1 MKKKP
6 VIAIDGFSS
15 TGKSS
20 ISKQIAKRLD
30 LIHIDTGALYRGIT
44 FFALENCLNDQQEI
58 DIKSLFSKLNEIHLE
73 FKPNN
78 QVLELYLNGI
88 NIDKEIRELRVSQNV
103 SLIAKQPE
111 IRDFLLDFQRDLASK
126 GGVIMDGRDIGT
138 VILPNADFKFFV
150 TASPEERAKRRFLE
164 LQHSGIEATYD
175 EVFQNLISR
184 DKIDS
189 ERDVAPL
196 KQADDAILIDNTNL
210 NKEQT
215 IELILSYILKDS
227 IE

>member
-6 VIAIDGFSS
+6 LIAIDGFSS

-20 ISKQIAKRLD
+20 ISKKIAKKLE

-58 DIKSLFSKLNEIHLE
+58 DIKSLFSKLNEINLE
-73 FKPNN
+73 FVPNN
-78 QVLELYLNGI
+78 NVLELFLNGKNI
-88 NIDKEIRELRVSQNV
+88 NQEIREPRVSNNV
-103 SLIAKQPE
+103 SIIAKQPE
-111 IRDFLLDFQRDLASK
+111 VRDFLLDFQRNLAAK

-150 TASPEERAKRRFLE
+150 TASLEERAKRRFLE
-164 LQHSGIEATYD
+164 LQHIGIEASYE
-175 EVFQNLISR
+175 EVYQNLVSR

-210 NKEQT
+210 NKQET
-215 IELILSYILKDS
+215 IELILSYLAQ
-227 IE
+227 

>member
-20 ISKQIAKRLD
+20 ISKKIAKKLD

-58 DIKSLFSKLNEIHLE
+58 DIKSLFSKLNDIHLE
-73 FKPNN
+73 FRPNH
-78 QVLELYLNGI
+78 QVLELYLNGKNI
-88 NIDKEIRELRVSQNV
+88 NKEIRELRVSNNV
-103 SLIAKQPE
+103 SIVAKQPE
-111 IRDFLLDFQRDLASK
+111 IRDFLLDFQRNLAAK

-150 TASPEERAKRRFLE
+150 TASPVERARRRHLE
-164 LQHSGIEATYD
+164 LQNAGTEASYE
-175 EVFQNLISR
+175 EVFQNLITR

-196 KQADDAILIDNTNL
+196 KQADDAILIDNTFL
-210 NKEQT
+210 NKEET
-215 IELILSYILKDS
+215 IALILSYIEK
-227 IE
+227 

>member
-58 DIKSLFSKLNEIHLE
+58 DIKSLFSQLDKIHLE
-73 FKPNN
+73 FKPNHEF
-78 QVLELYLNGI
+78 LELYLNGK
-88 NIDKEIRELRVSQNV
+88 NIDKEIREVRVSNNV
-103 SLIAKQPE
+103 SIIAKQPE
-111 IRDFLLDFQRDLASK
+111 IREFLLDFQRNLAAK

-150 TASPEERAKRRFLE
+150 TASPEERARRRFLE
-164 LQHSGIEATYD
+164 LKNEGKEVSYD
-175 EVFQNLISR
+175 EVFLNLVTR

-189 ERDVAPL
+189 EREVAPL
-196 KQADDAILIDNTNL
+196 KQAEDATLIDNTTL
-210 NKEQT
+210 NKEET
-215 IELILSYILKDS
+215 IELILSHILK
-227 IE
+227 